1 MIIIY
6 YLPNEHFFVC
16 VCVHNTAMR
25 QNGATRYFGNS
36 VLYTLYS
43 THVTWWNIF
52 QISWNIFA
60 HLSYCYAN
68 THTHTQAH
76 ARSSSLIKEETFSEI
91 MCNSYSSFY
100 ITKIYLLLF
109 YYVRRTCMHIFYNR
123 WTWPFGIFEPNLIF
137 HSIIIINMFELELCK
152 QIPMLCRPSA
162 FLCNHVFRV
171 LHL

>member
-1 MIIIY
+1 MSIFLCACVFITPLCDKTARHGILGTPY
-6 YLPNEHFFVC
+6 SIQHTCHMMKYFPNLVK
-16 VCVHNTAMR
+16 
-25 QNGATRYFGNS
+25 YFRS
-36 VLYTLYS
+36 SFILLCK
-43 THVTWWNIF
+43 H
-52 QISWNIFA
+52 
-60 HLSYCYAN
+60 